1 MDIKKKILNRI
12 ISLQFILKKTN
23 NDIVF
28 VENILKEFKSRVKNT
43 VEDFLHNKAIDFERN
58 SLSATHLIYD
68 ENGERLLGYFTLA
81 NKSLIISKEDF
92 EKMSKTEQKR
102 FSQSGRILEN
112 GSCIVNSFLLAQI
125 GKNYNILDSEYI
137 NGFDI
142 LDLSYSLLSVVKEII
157 NTKYVWLECENNKSL
172 INFYLKYGF
181 NLLEHYNSKNGLK
194 TMILKIEN

>member
-1 MDIKKKILNRI
+1 MDTKKKILSKTM
-12 ISLQFILKKTN
+12 SLQSLLKKTN
-23 NDIVF
+23 NDVIF
-28 VENILKEFKSRVKNT
+28 IRNILKEFRSRERNSI
-43 VEDFLHNKAIDFERN
+43 EDFLHNKAIDFEKN
-58 SLSATHLIYD
+58 SLSATHLIYNEYGD
-68 ENGERLLGYFTLA
+68 RLLGYFTLA

-92 EKMSKTEQKR
+92 EKMSKTQQKKL
-102 FSQSGRILEN
+102 SQSGRILEN

-125 GKNYNILDSEYI
+125 GKNYNDSENI
-137 NGFDI
+137 SGFDI

-172 INFYLKYGF
+172 INYYLNYGF